1 MRYVA
6 MTILACL
13 FIGVQSLSAQCCAKS
28 AASTA
33 STEKKCENLISKA
46 STADASKSVEASVS
60 NVLSSTT
67 PAPTRA
73 VDPAPVTTAT
83 PAVAPAATPASAP
96 KSNCNPAN
104 CDPSKCAKDA
114 KTTKASTI

>member
-28 AASTA
+28 ASTA
-33 STEKKCENLISKA
+33 STEKKCENLVSKT
-46 STADASKSVEASVS
+46 STADASKLVEASVTTVVNIS
-60 NVLSSTT
+60 T

-73 VDPAPVTTAT
+73 TEPAAATTT
-83 PAVAPAATPASAP
+83 TSTAVQAATPASTP
-96 KSNCNPAN
+96 KPNCNPAN

-114 KTTKASTI
+114 KPAKSSTI